1 MASKGR
7 RHDPLVVKLVQ
18 VLVDQAVVKPAMS
31 PVDAEVGEK
40 EEERE
45 LEEVVP
51 EPGTIFGGVVEF
63 AVSAHFKEEEGCCD
77 DGHDGHGLV
86 GCNDFKADLVLDEAR
101 VVKCSLV
108 EDEDV

>member
-1 MASKGR
+1 M
-7 RHDPLVVKLVQ
+7 KLVQ

-31 PVDAEVGEK
+31 PVDTEVGKE

-51 EPGTIFGGVVEF
+51 KPGSIFGGVVEF
-63 AVSAHFKEEEGCCD
+63 AVSAHFEEEEGCRD

-86 GCNDFKADLVLDEAR
+86 GCDDLKADLVLDETR
-101 VVKCSLV
+101 MVKCSLV
-108 EDEDV
+108 EDENV